1 MEGIIFKILG
11 GKEKKNEDMK
21 LWMMT
26 GTPASQSPMD
36 AFGLAKLVCPDNV
49 PRLSAA
55 WKEKTMHQISRFQM
69 DTKT

>member
-1 MEGIIFKILG
+1 
-11 GKEKKNEDMK
+11 MK

-36 AFGLAKLVCPDNV
+36 AFGLAKLVCPNNV
-49 PRLSAA
+49 PRPICGMERKNNASDLSL
-55 WKEKTMHQISRFQM
+55 QM